1 MEIAMLKPSKNL
13 KLGVPLLIIAFV
25 VSWLALYGGAQLVKQ
40 DEASADGGPGPGPG
54 PAPGPV
60 FVTIAAQN
68 LAFDV
73 DTLTGNAGS
82 EFNVT
87 LDNRDAG
94 VSHNIA
100 FYTDRGA
107 SQAIFRSELVAG
119 PAMQENTF
127 TAPAAPGTYFFR
139 CDVHPDTMTGAF
151 VVQ

>member
-1 MEIAMLKPSKNL
+1 MLKPSINL

-40 DEASADGGPGPGPG
+40 DEVSADGGPGPG

-60 FVTIAAQN
+60 SVTIVAQN
-68 LAFDV
+68 LVFDL

-94 VSHNIA
+94 VLHNVA
-100 FYTDRGA
+100 FYTDRSAAQVIYRG
-107 SQAIFRSELVAG
+107 ELIAG
-119 PAMQENTF
+119 PAVQPNTF